1 MNYPADVQR
10 CFLGRTGEDITRGD
24 VDIRLRHAPR
34 WFLDQV
40 AANRRAATMSQMP
53 TKPKAKRYIG
63 WVAGVLC
70 PGISKPAL
78 SPIDRERLPEQF
90 TFGCFRSML
99 RQGQRSAS
107 KIDLRWGHDGEP
119 IVQAPFDLTFR
130 LHRHELVGLCFE
142 ARLPAGYRSEKILDS
157 IGKDGCGVS
166 VGFRGAK
173 QWHVDRRGTGRL
185 RIVDDC
191 SVDHVALLDPA
202 GVSDPA
208 YAAAWAHACRS
219 DSLRCP
225 DDIRIDA
232 ELHAWGELKRQHGIE
247 P

>member
-1 MNYPADVQR
+1 MNYPADIQR
-10 CFLGRTGEDITRGD
+10 CFLGRTGEDIARTD
-24 VDIRLRHAPR
+24 VDIRLRNAPA

-40 AANRRAATMSQMP
+40 RANRRAASMPQMSTRPQ
-53 TKPKAKRYIG
+53 AKRYVG
-63 WVAGVLC
+63 WIAGVLC

-90 TFGCFRSML
+90 SFDAFASIL
-99 RQGQRSAS
+99 RQAKNAGSQ
-107 KIDLRWGHDGEP
+107 IDLRWTHDGEP
-119 IVQAPFDLTFR
+119 IVRAPVDMTFR
-130 LHRHELVGLCFE
+130 LHKHPLVGIVWE

-191 SVDHVALLDPA
+191 RIDHVALLDPA
-202 GVSDPA
+202 GVSSPA

-219 DSLRCP
+219 DSPRCP

-232 ELHAWGELKRQHGIE
+232 ELHAWAELKRQHGIGS
-247 P
+247 